1 MIGIFFFR
9 MCLRPADEVQL
20 VAEFP
25 DKVQLVVL
33 LVVAARAL
41 EIPFRGL
48 NNRIQRR
55 RSQNIFGIFSP
66 PAHPPSRKQEVAIA
80 TATRGLF

>member
-1 MIGIFFFR
+1 MS
-9 MCLRPADEVQL
+9 LHPPDEVQL

-41 EIPFRGL
+41 EPPFRGVDG
-48 NNRIQRR
+48 RIQ
-55 RSQNIFGIFSP
+55 
-66 PAHPPSRKQEVAIA
+66 SRPLRKVRDCPQGFYIA
-80 TATRGLF
+80 